1 MVVENVQ
8 RKQKQSTWPFTF
20 YVAEKKKTVCV
31 EVSDQE
37 SNNEDSEVPCSI
49 CNDVDDPTETRN
61 ITWVDSDTCEIWV
74 QKSCATQGGWL
85 NVKRKCWLC
94 VAQIK

>member
-8 RKQKQSTWPFTF
+8 RKQKQSTWSFTF

-31 EVSDQE
+31 EVSDEE

-49 CNDVDDPTETRN
+49 CNDVDDPTKTRN
-61 ITWVDSDTCEIWV
+61 ITWVDCDTCEIWV
-74 QKSCATQGGWL
+74 QKSCANQGGWL

-94 VAQIK
+94 IAQIT